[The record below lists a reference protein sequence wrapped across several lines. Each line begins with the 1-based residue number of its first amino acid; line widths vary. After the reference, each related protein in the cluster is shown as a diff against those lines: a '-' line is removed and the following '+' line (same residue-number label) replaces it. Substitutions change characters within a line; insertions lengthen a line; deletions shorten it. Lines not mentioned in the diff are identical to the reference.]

1 MPEVLIR
8 RLAEGDADAIAG
20 VFFESVRYGACS
32 DYDDAQRNAWAPAPP
47 EDNSRRDRLKGQH
60 GFVAEQDGAIIGFMT
75 LQADGYIDFAY
86 VAPDHIGQGIAKQLY
101 DRTTAEARETGVQR
115 LYSEASYPARRFF
128 ERQGWSVV
136 KEQTA
141 TRRDVSMTN
150 FLMEKYLTE

>member
-1 MPEVLIR
+1 
-8 RLAEGDADAIAG
+8 
-20 VFFESVRYGACS
+20 
-32 DYDDAQRNAWAPAPP
+32 
-47 EDNSRRDRLKGQH
+47 
-60 GFVAEQDGAIIGFMT
+60 GAIIGFMT

-101 DRTTAEARETGVQR
+101 DRTTAEAREIGVQR

-128 ERQGWSVV
+128 ERRGWSVV
-136 KEQTA
+136 KEQTI